1 MSFTNLISAAL
12 RHSPKHVQIKPTTS
26 GTSVVSDRILD
37 LTARQSRDNCH
48 CPQCLLYP
56 SRHRRSYHIPSDIAI
71 KNAYLNTE
79 NGDQVVIEWSDNHR
93 GYLSIGQL
101 SDVPKLLNPRTLL
114 WDKSNFNPKW
124 YDYQSV
130 IHDLSVRGEF
140 FKDFNNYGLCI
151 IKNAPENDIHANT
164 ALCDKLELNIYHS
177 HHGKAF
183 VVEDSNLGES
193 NREKSNQAYTND
205 GLSCHTD
212 LPYVADV
219 PHGFVFHCI
228 QEASIGGGESFYVD
242 GWNIAQYLKIKHPR
256 EYELLCKVPVL
267 FRDNQK
273 QIGNGEEGWD
283 IYALRPTITEYPHM
297 QIAYNNGV
305 RYSLHW
311 PVSAFDD
318 GIFNGSSGLNFGLRG
333 HTSGDAGIDMSEEEI
348 KEFQDETLH
357 ALQLFGELTEKEEFR
372 FEYKMRSGHM
382 NVFNNYRVLHGRK
395 SFSGTRKMGGC
406 YFQFTEF
413 VTQNRA
419 PLELP
424 NAYGMTLYPE
434 AKRLKMKH
442 CIV

>member
-1 MSFTNLISAAL
+1 MSIANLTSVIL
-12 RHSPKHVQIKPTTS
+12 RHSAKHVRISPIIS
-26 GTSVVSDRILD
+26 GNHGASDRIVD
-37 LTARQSRDNCH
+37 LTAHQSRDNCH

-56 SRHRRSYHIPSDIAI
+56 SRHRRSYRIPSDICI
-71 KNAYLNTE
+71 NNVYLNPDNHDE
-79 NGDQVVIEWSDNHR
+79 VVIEWSDNHR
-93 GYLSIGQL
+93 GYLSIDQL
-101 SDVPKLLNPRTLL
+101 FDVPKLLNPQRLL
-114 WDKSNFNPKW
+114 WDKSKFDPKW
-124 YDYQSV
+124 YDYKSV
-130 IHDLSVRGEF
+130 IEDLSVRSEF
-140 FKDFNNYGLCI
+140 FEDFNNYGLCI
-151 IKNAPENDIHANT
+151 IENAPENDIHANIK
-164 ALCDKLELNIYHS
+164 LCNKLGLDIYHT

-183 VVEDSNLGES
+183 VVEDSNFGES

-212 LPYVADV
+212 LPYVTDI

-228 QEASIGGGESFYVD
+228 QEASISGGESFYVD
-242 GWNIAQYLKIKHPR
+242 GWNIAQYLEINYPR

-283 IYALRPTITEYPHM
+283 IYSLRPTISEYPHM

-311 PVSAFDD
+311 PRSAFDHD
-318 GIFNGSSGLNFGLRG
+318 HCDSGGVGL
-333 HTSGDAGIDMSEEEI
+333 DMSEKAL

-357 ALQLFGELTEKEEFR
+357 AMQLFGELTEKEEFR

-395 SFSGTRKMGGC
+395 SFEGTRKMGGC

-413 VTQNRA
+413 VTENRA

-424 NAYGMTLYPE
+424 NAYTMAVYSEETK
-434 AKRLKMKH
+434 ARMDST
-442 CIV
+442 V